1 MLQTNICERVCVCGQ
16 GRGAVGKSSAG
27 VEEGDGKREKSKMGQ
42 KEQGRLPGRGVAGI
56 RQGGICPKEESSWMS
71 YWAEFEKDG

>member
-1 MLQTNICERVCVCGQ
+1 MSVDKEGEQLGRVLQVWRRE
-16 GRGAVGKSSAG
+16 S
-27 VEEGDGKREKSKMGQ
+27 GKREKSKMGQ

-71 YWAEFEKDG
+71 YWAEFEKDR